1 MRQNGLLARFC
12 DSAKLRRMKKSAPD
26 SVANWEELLE
36 AKRAVLAEIASGDSS
51 LSKAEIQD
59 ILAEA
64 EQLQSLIALYRTS
77 LKAA

>member
-1 MRQNGLLARFC
+1 MAFWRKIETQLT
-12 DSAKLRRMKKSAPD
+12 LRRMKKSSRDPIG
-26 SVANWEELLE
+26 NWEELLE
-36 AKRAVLAEIASGDSS
+36 AKRGVLAEIAAGRSS

-64 EQLQSLIALYRTS
+64 EQLQTLIAFYRTS

>member
-1 MRQNGLLARFC
+1 
-12 DSAKLRRMKKSAPD
+12 MKKSTTDPI
-26 SVANWEELLE
+26 ANWEDLLE
-36 AKRAVLAEIASGDSS
+36 AKRGVLAEIAAGRSS

-77 LKAA
+77 MKAA

>member
-1 MRQNGLLARFC
+1 
-12 DSAKLRRMKKSAPD
+12 MKKPAPD
-26 SVANWEELLE
+26 PIANWEGLLE
-36 AKRAVLAEIASGDSS
+36 AKRSVLAEIAAGRSS

-77 LKAA
+77 MKAA

>member
-1 MRQNGLLARFC
+1 
-12 DSAKLRRMKKSAPD
+12 MKKPSRDPI
-26 SVANWEELLE
+26 ANWEELLE
-36 AKRAVLAEIASGDSS
+36 AKRGVLAEIASGGSN
-51 LSKAEIQD
+51 LSKAEIRD

>member
-1 MRQNGLLARFC
+1 MAFWRA
-12 DSAKLRRMKKSAPD
+12 SATQLKLRHMKKPAPD
-26 SVANWEELLE
+26 PVANWEALLE
-36 AKRAVLAEIASGDSS
+36 AKRGVLAEIAAGGSS
-51 LSKAEIQD
+51 LSKAEIQA

>member
-1 MRQNGLLARFC
+1 
-12 DSAKLRRMKKSAPD
+12 MKKPARDPIG
-26 SVANWEELLE
+26 NWEELLE
-36 AKRAVLAEIASGDSS
+36 AKRGVLAEIAAGGGNR
-51 LSKAEIQD
+51 SKAEIQD